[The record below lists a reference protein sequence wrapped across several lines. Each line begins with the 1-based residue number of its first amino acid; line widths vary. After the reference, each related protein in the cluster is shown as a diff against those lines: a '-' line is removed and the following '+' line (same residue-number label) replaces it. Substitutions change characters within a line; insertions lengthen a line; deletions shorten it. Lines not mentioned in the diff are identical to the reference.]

1 VRQQLVRLAST
12 LVLEHALMLRGALYT
27 LGHDGCA
34 SRVWSRAT
42 AVAGWLDEKA
52 RRR

>member
-1 VRQQLVRLAST
+1 MTRRLVQLTSA

-27 LGHDGCA
+27 LGHDRCA

-42 AVAGWLDEKA
+42 TVVGWLDERA
-52 RRR
+52 RR

>member
-1 VRQQLVRLAST
+1 VRRRLARLAST

-34 SRVWSRAT
+34 SRVWTRAMD
-42 AVAGWLDEKA
+42 VVGWLDEKA

>member
-1 VRQQLVRLAST
+1 MTLAST

-34 SRVWSRAT
+34 SRVWSRAMD
-42 AVAGWLDEKA
+42 VVGWLDKRA
-52 RRR
+52 KR

>member
-1 VRQQLVRLAST
+1 MRQQLVRLAST

-34 SRVWSRAT
+34 SRVWSRALD
-42 AVAGWLDEKA
+42 VVGWLDERA
-52 RRR
+52 NR